1 MFGASGA
8 LVEQE
13 GAPCEDMATK
23 YTAANAW
30 SMGAA
35 GAVGFMNVVLRASLI
50 GTVLVLRSFSAHTKL
65 TMFAHAALAS
75 FEKHDT
81 LTQKSSSAATKVFLA
96 LYMNTAIIALIV
108 NARLPPALD
117 TPALQG
123 TGVFQ
128 VHCTALQ

>member
-13 GAPCEDMATK
+13 GALCEDMATK

-50 GTVLVLRSFSAHTKL
+50 GTVLVLCSAPQT
-65 TMFAHAALAS
+65 
-75 FEKHDT
+75 
-81 LTQKSSSAATKVFLA
+81 
-96 LYMNTAIIALIV
+96 
-108 NARLPPALD
+108 
-117 TPALQG
+117 TPS
-123 TGVFQ
+123 
-128 VHCTALQ
+128 